1 MSDTIY
7 ALSSGPLPSGVAVLR
22 ISGPGCR
29 SAGEALVGVLPR
41 PRAASLRSI
50 RACDTGEVIDRGLVL
65 WFPGPASFTG
75 EDVLELH
82 VHGSRAVLA
91 AVILS
96 LSKLP
101 GLRAAEAGEFTR
113 RAFFNDKMDLTE
125 AEGLADLIE
134 AQTEAQRRQAL
145 RQAGGAL
152 HRAAA
157 TWRSEL
163 LDLMAVISAT
173 LDFADE
179 GDVDAFPAA
188 EVLARVGVLARSLG
202 AALESARSAE
212 IIREGATVVIAGPPN
227 AGKSSLLNAL
237 ARRDV
242 ALVSPY
248 AGTTRDVIEV
258 TLDLQG
264 LPVVFVDTAGLRET
278 DDPVE
283 RMGIE
288 RTKARVEHADLILWL
303 SEDETPPPRD
313 MDHSIRVRTKSDLFG
328 SPPVDALPV
337 SAQMGWGL
345 EGLLDLIHAELAAL
359 VTSPEPPLVTR
370 DRHRYA
376 LDRAK
381 EFLDGA
387 TPGMP
392 AELVAEH
399 LRGACIALD
408 VLVGRIDVEDVLGVI
423 FGRFCIGK

>member
-1 MSDTIY
+1 MSDTIF

-22 ISGPGCR
+22 ISGSGCR
-29 SAGEALVGVLPR
+29 SAGEALAGVLPR
-41 PRAASLRSI
+41 PREASLRSI

-75 EDVLELH
+75 EDMLELH
-82 VHGSRAVLA
+82 LHGSRAILA
-91 AVILS
+91 EVIRN
-96 LSKLP
+96 LSKMP

-113 RAFFNDKMDLTE
+113 RAFLNDKMDLTE

-152 HRAAA
+152 HRAAEA
-157 TWRSEL
+157 WRSEL
-163 LDLMAVISAT
+163 LDLMALIAAT

-188 EVLARVGVLARSLG
+188 EVLGRIDTLSRSLG
-202 AALESARSAE
+202 SALASARSGE
-212 IIREGATVVIAGPPN
+212 IIRDGATVVIAGPPN

-242 ALVSPY
+242 ALVSPH

-288 RTKARVEHADLILWL
+288 RTRARAEHADVILWL
-303 SEDETPPPRD
+303 SENETPPPRD

-328 SPPVDALPV
+328 ESSVDALPV
-337 SAQMGWGL
+337 SAQVGLGL
-345 EGLLDLIHAELAAL
+345 EDLLSTIHAKLEAL
-359 VTSPEPPLVTR
+359 VTGAELPLVTR
-370 DRHRYA
+370 ERQRYA
-376 LDRAK
+376 LEKA
-381 EFLDGA
+381 EGFLEGA
-387 TPGMP
+387 TLGMP
-392 AELVAEH
+392 PELVAEH
-399 LRGACIALD
+399 LRGACTALD